1 MCSELMGI
9 KLGGSISQKYVRY
22 NVYGFDVL
30 MRKSL
35 FCKYQRTII
44 SDNAVECS
52 NVSSLYCNDNGAIL
66 AKWKKRLLTQ
76 SS

>member
-1 MCSELMGI
+1 MGI
-9 KLGGSISQKYVRY
+9 KVGESISQGYLRY
-22 NVYGFDVL
+22 NICGFDVL

-52 NVSSLYCNDNGAIL
+52 NVSSLYFNDNGAIF